1 MHMIAAGAATTLSG
15 MSTGETVREAR
26 QKLGMSQ
33 ADLGARIGIS
43 QAAIQKIEK
52 GSTVNTRHVAFAIS
66 WGSLPPSWVQI
77 PSSSPPANLLW
88 RRQWH
93 KLSA

>member
-1 MHMIAAGAATTLSG
+1 MHMIAAEAATTLSG

-52 GSTVNTRHVAFAIS
+52 GSTVNTRHVAKLARVLDLPIS
-66 WGSLPPSWVQI
+66 AFEGEA
-77 PSSSPPANLLW
+77 SPPRLPQS
-88 RRQWH
+88 RQENSH
-93 KLSA
+93 AGFV